1 MPPER
6 RSRPPPPVLCLVL
19 LANSDARICN
29 GDCREQATIV
39 VARVQIEVHR
49 AFVGDLDGIVRKIDQ
64 NLDQRATVRADQVA
78 YSSSITDWQF
88 TVSTSTLHAAV
99 KQA

>member
-1 MPPER
+1 VPPER

-64 NLDQRATVRADQVA
+64 NLDQRATVRADQVELR
-78 YSSSITDWQF
+78 
-88 TVSTSTLHAAV
+88 TVPRLPTGNSPS
-99 KQA
+99 